1 VFTGSRGGTPKRG
14 SWRSTVKWTTRV
26 KEVGLP
32 AGFHFHDL
40 RHTGN
45 HLASKTGAST
55 RELMHRMGHG
65 SMRAALIYQHAT
77 DERAREIAN
86 RLNEVVARESES
98 DDDDGAAGAL
108 VPTV

>member
-1 VFTGSRGGTPKRG
+1 
-14 SWRSTVKWTTRV
+14 
-26 KEVGLP
+26 
-32 AGFHFHDL
+32 
-40 RHTGN
+40 
-45 HLASKTGAST
+45 
-55 RELMHRMGHG
+55 MHRMGHG